1 MKRNFYNI
9 LREPTGSQYSSLL
22 DYALKEC
29 NFFLLVTD
37 RDNRQLSPAGKAV
50 LNELAPF
57 LYRMEMKS
65 EWPGTVLSWGQVP
78 IYTYHYI
85 EESVSILKKSATRL
99 YQWQRPDLPDDLC
112 LLRPDETPWLV
123 TIAHEND
130 SYFEL
135 SENEIRH
142 LLKSLPSYKT
152 MIEIA
157 KQM

>member
-1 MKRNFYNI
+1 MKKNIYNI
-9 LREPTGSQYSSLL
+9 LREPTGSKYSNLL

-29 NFFLLVTD
+29 RFFLLVTD
-37 RDNRQLSPAGKAV
+37 RDNKQLNPSGKAV

-65 EWPGTVLSWGQVP
+65 EWPGTVLYGDTVP
-78 IYTYHYI
+78 IYIYYYVK
-85 EESVSILKKSATRL
+85 ESVSILKKSATRL
-99 YQWQRPDLPDDLC
+99 YQWQRSDLPDDLC
-112 LLRPDETPWLV
+112 LLRPDESPWLV

-142 LLKSLPSYKT
+142 LLKAIPAYTT
-152 MIEIA
+152 MIEVA